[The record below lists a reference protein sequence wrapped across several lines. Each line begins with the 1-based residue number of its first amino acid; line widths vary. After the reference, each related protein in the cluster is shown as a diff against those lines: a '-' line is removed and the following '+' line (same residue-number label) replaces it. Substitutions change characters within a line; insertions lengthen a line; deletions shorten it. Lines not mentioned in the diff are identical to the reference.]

1 MWNGGAGRESDDS
14 GAAVLPVVCAVVSA
28 MTSEVLEWLVLHRVQ
43 EGGAMKLNGEYLDFG
58 RPVANFLASTFDD
71 LISRGLL
78 ALVCRNDANF
88 TWYCSQTFAGPPIR

>member
-1 MWNGGAGRESDDS
+1 
-14 GAAVLPVVCAVVSA
+14 
-28 MTSEVLEWLVLHRVQ
+28 MTSEVSEWLVLHRVQ

-78 ALVCRNDANF
+78 ALGRVNPLGWQQVCVTHSGQVRYAELHTIHARTGMVADA
-88 TWYCSQTFAGPPIR
+88 CR